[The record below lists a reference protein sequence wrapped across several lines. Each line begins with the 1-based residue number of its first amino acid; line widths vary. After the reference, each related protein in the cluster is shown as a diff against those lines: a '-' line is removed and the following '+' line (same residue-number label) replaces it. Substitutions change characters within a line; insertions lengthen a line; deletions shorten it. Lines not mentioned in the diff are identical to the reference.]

1 MEAEL
6 QELRDL
12 VTELRAENE
21 RLKQDQA
28 TTSVQAAAPP
38 QSVSGST
45 STASPSVDSRPV
57 SDIAPERF
65 LYVPRER
72 KCPMFRGKGGV
83 SILEW
88 IEEVQASLRVR
99 KLTPIDQAYFIFDHL
114 EGEAKH
120 EIKYR
125 PQADRE
131 NPTKVLSILQ
141 ELYGCAESYVAL
153 QKDFFS
159 RRQLE
164 GESLQEYSHAL
175 FGLMEKV
182 LKAAPDA
189 VPNSAVLLRDQFV
202 EHVNDP
208 DLRRALKQVVRDKPD
223 ATLLH
228 VRAEAIR
235 WEREGMPLEGRPRSF
250 SVPSICAT
258 QTANLP
264 AGGGVMPR
272 PSSELTEVKTMLKRQ
287 QEQLDKLTESV
298 SLLQNLRRPQSTPSN
313 YSGPVICRRCQ
324 QPGHYARTCDNVRV
338 AQPNVS
344 RPQSTGG
351 EGAQRQ
357 VTGN

>member
-1 MEAEL
+1 MEADL
-6 QELRDL
+6 QELQDL

-21 RLKQDQA
+21 RLKQR
-28 TTSVQAAAPP
+28 QAAVTAPP
-38 QSVSGST
+38 ASASIA
-45 STASPSVDSRPV
+45 TASPSVEPRPV
-57 SDIAPERF
+57 SDATPERF

-72 KCPMFRGKGGV
+72 KCPMFRGKGGMA
-83 SILEW
+83 ILEW

-99 KLTPIDQAYFIFDHL
+99 KLTALDQAYFIYDHL

-125 PQADRE
+125 PKEDRE

-141 ELYGCAESYVAL
+141 ELYGCTESYVAL

-159 RRQLE
+159 RRQSE
-164 GESLQEYSHAL
+164 GESLKEYSHAL
-175 FGLMEKV
+175 FGLMERV

-235 WEREGMPLEGRPRSF
+235 WEREGMPAEGRQRSF

-258 QTANLP
+258 QITGSGPLP
-264 AGGGVMPR
+264 R
-272 PSSELTEVKTMLKRQ
+272 QTSELTEVKAMLKKQ
-287 QEQLDKLTESV
+287 QEQLDRLTESV
-298 SLLQNLRRPQSTPSN
+298 SLLQNLRRPQSTH
-313 YSGPVICRRCQ
+313 SGPVICRRCQ

-338 AQPNVS
+338 IQPNVP
-344 RPQSTGG
+344 RPQSPGG

-357 VTGN
+357 VAGN